1 MKNYDY
7 ILFDL
12 DGTLTDPAEGLVCGF
27 EYAFKKLKVDYGER
41 STLRRFIGPPL
52 YEEWQRVF
60 GFTPEESAAAI
71 AIFREYYDIYGWW
84 DNRPYD
90 GIHKML
96 AELRARGKKLAVATS
111 KPEDT
116 AKRVL
121 NLFDLT
127 QYFDFIGG
135 ALRSTARDKKIDVI
149 NYVLDNLGVS
159 DRRGVVIVGDRRFDA
174 EGAALAGIDAVGVLW
189 GHGSRDEI
197 LASGFSGVVEHPAEL
212 CEMLK

>member
-96 AELRARGKKLAVATS
+96 AELRLGERSLPSLPQSRRIRQKGCLISLTLLSTLISSEVRSEVPHVT
-111 KPEDT
+111 
-116 AKRVL
+116 KR
-121 NLFDLT
+121 
-127 QYFDFIGG
+127 
-135 ALRSTARDKKIDVI
+135 
-149 NYVLDNLGVS
+149 
-159 DRRGVVIVGDRRFDA
+159 
-174 EGAALAGIDAVGVLW
+174 
-189 GHGSRDEI
+189 
-197 LASGFSGVVEHPAEL
+197 
-212 CEMLK
+212 